1 MAQLWTDII
10 DPATLTGYAR
20 ESMSDLERAK
30 GSLASYLPNRPVT
43 DTVVRFTVGRNGLME
58 EAKFRAYDAEPEP
71 GTGPSGKRKTI
82 ELPAI
87 GQVVPVTEYNQLRGR
102 SAPDDLVREMML
114 RTAEIVVTSV
124 SDRLERLRGHVLVH
138 GKAVIDQDNF
148 QSEDDFERDPALSP
162 TAATLWNEAGADPIG
177 DLKLWRDLYEDENG
191 VTPGSMILSRE
202 IMTALSNAE
211 QFQVT
216 MAGGGSRPATE
227 ADVQAILGANGLPPV
242 VVFTRR
248 TYSGPVIPKDRLLM
262 LPAPVESDNWQ
273 GSALGSTFW
282 GQTLT
287 SEDPAWGI
295 APIERAGIVL
305 GAYRNPKPP
314 MIAEIISDAIGLPV
328 LEDANL
334 SLAAKVL

>member
-1 MAQLWTDII
+1 MAQLWTDIV

-20 ESMSDLERAK
+20 ESLSDMERAK
-30 GSLASYLPNRPVT
+30 GSLASFLPNRMVS
-43 DTVVRFTVGRNGLME
+43 DQVVRFTVGRNGLIE

-87 GQVVPVTEYNQLRGR
+87 GQVIPVSEYNQLRGR
-102 SAPDDLVREMML
+102 SAPDDLVREMLL
-114 RTAEIVVTSV
+114 RAAEFVVVSV
-124 SDRLERLRGHVLVH
+124 SDRLEQMRGHVLVH

-148 QSEDDFERDPALSP
+148 QSVDDFERKPELSP
-162 TAATLWNEAGADPIG
+162 TAATLWTESGADPIG

-191 VTPGSMILSRE
+191 TTPGAMVVSRE
-202 IMTALSNAE
+202 IVTALANAP

-227 ADVQAILGANGLPPV
+227 ADVQAILMANGLPPMT
-242 VVFTRR
+242 VFTRR
-248 TYSGPVIPKDRLLM
+248 TYSGPVLPKDRVLL
-262 LPAPVESDNWQ
+262 LPPAVDTDDWT
-273 GSALGSTFW
+273 GTALGSTFW

-287 SEDPAWGI
+287 AEDPAWGI
-295 APIERAGIVL
+295 APLDRPGIVL

-328 LEDANL
+328 LEDPNL
-334 SLAAKVL
+334 SLVAKVL

>member
-20 ESMSDLERAK
+20 ESLSDMERAK
-30 GSLASYLPNRPVT
+30 GSLASFLPNRQVS
-43 DTVVRFTVGRNGLME
+43 DTVVRFTVGRNGLIE

-87 GQVVPVTEYNQLRGR
+87 GQTIPISEYNQLRGR

-114 RTAEIVVTSV
+114 RTAEFVVTSV
-124 SDRLERLRGHVLVH
+124 SDRMERMRGHVLVH

-148 QSEDDFERDPALSP
+148 KSEDDFERKPELAP
-162 TAATLWNEAGADPIG
+162 TAAILWNEAGADPIG

-191 VTPGSMILSRE
+191 TTPGAMVVSRE
-202 IMTALSNAE
+202 IMTALSNAD

-227 ADVQAILGANGLPPV
+227 ADVQAILMANGLPPMT
-242 VVFTRR
+242 VFTRR
-248 TYSGPVIPKDRLLM
+248 TYSGPVLPKDRLLL
-262 LPAPVESDNWQ
+262 LPPAVTTDDWT
-273 GSALGSTFW
+273 GTALGSTFW

-287 SEDPAWGI
+287 SEDPAWDI
-295 APIERAGIVL
+295 APLDRPGIVL

-328 LEDANL
+328 LEDPNL
-334 SLAAKVL
+334 SLVAKVL